1 MPRRSRAL
9 KRPKITPDAR
19 YQSITVTKLLNRIMK
34 RGKKSTA
41 EGVVYGAFEIMS
53 QQGSKDPVT
62 DMETAIKNV
71 TPQLKVKSRR
81 VGGATYQVPIEVP
94 ADVGLSLAIRWLIDS
109 SKSRNGK
116 SMAEKL
122 AAELSD
128 AVKGQGTAVK
138 KREDTHKMAEANRA
152 FAHYR
157 W

>member
-1 MPRRSRAL
+1 MPRRLRAL

-41 EGVVYGAFEIMS
+41 ERVIYGAFDLMS

-62 DMETAIKNV
+62 DLETAIKNI

-94 ADVGLSLAIRWLIDS
+94 PDVGLSLAMRWLIDS
-109 SKSRNGK
+109 ARTRGGK

-128 AVKGQGTAVK
+128 AAKGQGTAVK

>member
-1 MPRRSRAL
+1 MPRRSRTL
-9 KRPKITPDAR
+9 KRPKLAPDAR
-19 YQSITVTKLLNRIMK
+19 YQSITVTKFLNRIMK
-34 RGKKSTA
+34 RGKKSRA
-41 EGVVYGAFEIMS
+41 EDIVYGAFDLMS

-81 VGGATYQVPIEVP
+81 VGGATYQVPVEVP
-94 ADVGLSLAIRWLIDS
+94 ADVGLSLSLRWLIES
-109 SKSRNGK
+109 ARSRGGK

-128 AVKGQGTAVK
+128 AAKGQGTAVK